1 LPDDVLSSLGLTPS
15 DVPSL
20 PTKARRSLTAYLLR
34 WGHFDAAR
42 RCLRQLL
49 VTHYHQVSVYDELAK
64 AHLSLDDAERALEIM
79 ERRHALRTSSTSQAL
94 VARIHLA
101 QGDVEAAQRISQEL
115 LDDNP
120 ESVMAWGLRGD
131 VALANGDW
139 TGAEAAYRQM
149 ESLNPTSPAAAYRLA
164 RLYQQQNDT
173 SEALRQAQEAVACY
187 KDRDAPV
194 DYLRL
199 LETLLRGSGQTDEA
213 EAVAQGLR
221 QREQR
226 ELEEL
231 RLALSSACPEPRRR
245 VEGPVLSPVE
255 GLKPAE
261 KPPAR
266 PPTRKDV
273 TPKPPPAIAIS
284 AEERGRLERALR
296 QHFGH
301 ASFRPGQA
309 EIIANVLRGK
319 NTLAVMPTGFGKS
332 LCYQLAS
339 QLLPQTTLV
348 ISPLIALMKDQLDS
362 LPPAIERQATT
373 IHSALEWSEL
383 RRRLDGVADKRYRL
397 VYAAPERLRQ
407 RSFLHTL
414 KRAGVSLLVIDE
426 AHCVSLWGHDF
437 RPDYLFIGK
446 ALAEL
451 GHPPVLAMTATATP
465 RVRDDITTQLGQMR
479 LVLADVHRSNLRL
492 EVVHLNNDEEKMQA
506 LLQFCREQRGSGIV
520 YVNARQ
526 KSEQLAALL
535 RRHGISAMHY
545 HAGIEDRATAQ
556 ERFMTGRARIV
567 AATIAFGMG
576 IDKPDIRFIVHYHLP
591 RALENYYQEAGRAGR
606 DGKLSRCVLFYAPSD
621 KRNLTIWTRQDALD
635 IELLRAVYGA
645 IRRRL
650 AEQEIGLV
658 ASDDLERD
666 VVAEE
671 TKVRVAVSFLERAEL
686 LKRHFDLPRTAV
698 LTVRQET
705 AHDASFERFVSAAR
719 LRLHQP
725 LSIDLTSVC
734 TRADLD
740 PREVESRLLQW
751 CDRGWLEYRSAG
763 RDMFLELLPPPPDA
777 SQRVANLLEEYG
789 AEQDRRIEEM
799 VAYATTSGCRHN
811 HLGTYFGGQPVADC
825 RSCDNCT
832 APTFTPKE
840 RPVKKAPPSIHP
852 AGAILQC
859 VSHLPFPLGKSGLSK
874 ALKGSIASSVGAD
887 RCPEHGALAYLS
899 LNAIGQQIE
908 LLITK
913 GYLNR
918 DEGHEFRIIAL
929 TEKGKKALHDPSL
942 LPNVLPAS
950 TVKGEKDKAKKG
962 DAGDEAKVD
971 EELWQRLRAW
981 RLEQAQAQGV
991 SAFVIFHDATLRRIA
1006 ALRPADLNELAAIK
1020 GIGPSKLEKYGQEVL
1035 ALLEES
1041 KPARACPT
1049 PNHLPSGERS
1059 RSAHGR

>member
-1 LPDDVLSSLGLTPS
+1 MSDDVLSALDLIPS

-20 PTKARRSLTAYLLR
+20 PTTARRKLTAYLLR

-64 AHLSLDDAERALEIM
+64 AHLGLDDAERALEIM

-101 QGDVEAAQRISQEL
+101 RGDVEAAQRISEEL
-115 LDDNP
+115 LDGNP
-120 ESVMAWGLRGD
+120 ESVMVWGLCGD
-131 VALANGDW
+131 VALASGDW
-139 TGAEAAYRQM
+139 TGAEAACRRI
-149 ESLNPTSPAAAYRLA
+149 ESLNPASPAAARRLA
-164 RLYQQQNDT
+164 RLYQQQSNVN
-173 SEALRQAQEAVACY
+173 EALRWAQEAVARY
-187 KDRDAPV
+187 EDRDAPV
-194 DYLRL
+194 DDLRL
-199 LETLLRGSGQTDEA
+199 LETLLRESGQTDEA

-231 RLALSSACPEPRRR
+231 RL
-245 VEGPVLSPVE
+245 VL

-266 PPTRKDV
+266 PPAQKEKTEEE
-273 TPKPPPAIAIS
+273 TMKPPLVPFALSAVKGKVEGSHTAIAVS
-284 AEERGRLERALR
+284 AEERERLELALR

-309 EIIANVLRGK
+309 EIIASVLSGE

-362 LPPAIERQATT
+362 LPPAVERQATT
-373 IHSALEWSEL
+373 LHSALEWSEL

-407 RSFLHTL
+407 RSFLHAL
-414 KRAGVSLLVIDE
+414 KGAGISLLVVDE

-465 RVRDDITTQLGQMR
+465 RVRDDITAQLGQMR
-479 LVLADVHRSNLRL
+479 LVLADVYRPNLRL
-492 EVVHLNNDEEKMQA
+492 EVVHLSNDEEKMQA
-506 LLQFCREQRGSGIV
+506 LLQFCREQKGSGIV
-520 YVNARQ
+520 YVNSRE
-526 KSEQLAALL
+526 KSEQLARLL
-535 RRHGISAMHY
+535 HRRGISAIHY
-545 HAGIEDRATAQ
+545 HAGIDNRAATQ
-556 ERFMTGRARIV
+556 ERFMTGQARIV
-567 AATIAFGMG
+567 VATIAFGMG
-576 IDKPDIRFIVHYHLP
+576 IDKADIRFIVHYHLP
-591 RALENYYQEAGRAGR
+591 KALENYYQEAGRAGR
-606 DGKLSRCVLFYAPSD
+606 DGKLSRCILFYAPSD
-621 KRNLTIWTRQDALD
+621 KGNLTRWTRQAALD
-635 IELLRAVYGA
+635 VKLLRAVYGA

-650 AEQEIGLV
+650 AGEEMGLV

-671 TKVRVAVSFLERAEL
+671 TKVRVAVSFLERAGF
-686 LKRHFDLPRTAV
+686 LKRHFDLPRTVV
-698 LTVRQET
+698 LTARQET
-705 AHDASFERFVSAAR
+705 VDDVSFERFVSASR

-725 LSIDLTSVC
+725 LSMDLMSVC
-734 TRADLD
+734 ARADFD

-751 CDRGWLEYRSAG
+751 CDRGWLEYRGAG
-763 RDMFLELLPPPPDA
+763 RDMFLELLPAPPDA
-777 SQRVANLLEEYG
+777 SQRVANLLEDYG
-789 AEQDRRIEEM
+789 AEQDKRIEEM

-811 HLGTYFGGQPVADC
+811 HLGAYFGGRPVADC

-840 RPVKKAPPSIHP
+840 RRVKKAPPSIHP
-852 AGAILQC
+852 ARAILQC
-859 VSHLPFPLGKSGLSK
+859 VSHLPFPMGKTGLSK
-874 ALKGSIASSVGAD
+874 ALKGSTASSVGAD
-887 RCPEHGALAYLS
+887 RCPEYGALAYLS
-899 LNAIGQQIE
+899 LNAIVRQIE
-908 LLITK
+908 FLIAE
-913 GYLNR
+913 GYLSR
-918 DEGHEFRIIAL
+918 DEEHEFRLIAL
-929 TEKGKKALHDPSL
+929 TEKGKKALRDPSL
-942 LPNVLPAS
+942 LPGVLPPS
-950 TVKGEKDKAKKG
+950 TVKSKKDKAGKRDMAD
-962 DAGDEAKVD
+962 DAQVD
-971 EELWQRLRAW
+971 EELWRRLRTW
-981 RLEQAQAQGV
+981 RREQAQTQEV
-991 SAFVIFHDATLRRIA
+991 PAFVIFHDVTLRRIA
-1006 ALRPADLNELAAIK
+1006 ALRPANLDELASIK

-1035 ALLEES
+1035 RIIHS
-1041 KPARACPT
+1041 VK
-1049 PNHLPSGERS
+1049 
-1059 RSAHGR
+1059 

>member
-1 LPDDVLSSLGLTPS
+1 MSDDVLATLGLTPS

-49 VTHYHQVSVYDELAK
+49 VTHYHQVSVYDALAK
-64 AHLSLDDAERALEIM
+64 AYLGLDDADGALEIM
-79 ERRHALRTSSTSQAL
+79 ERRHVLRTSSTSQAL
-94 VARIHLA
+94 LARIHLA
-101 QGDVEAAQRISQEL
+101 RGDVEAAQRISQEL

-120 ESVMAWGLRGD
+120 ESLMAWGLRGD

-139 TGAEAAYRQM
+139 IGSEAAYRQM
-149 ESLNPTSPAAAYRLA
+149 ESLNPASPAAACRLA
-164 RLYQQQNDT
+164 RLHQQQQNNM
-173 SEALRQAQEAVACY
+173 SEALRQAQEAVAHY

-199 LETLLRGSGQTDEA
+199 LEALFREAGQADEA

-231 RLALSSACPEPRRR
+231 RL
-245 VEGPVLSPVE
+245 VL

-266 PPTRKDV
+266 PPAQKEKTEEE
-273 TPKPPPAIAIS
+273 TMKPPLVPFALSTVEGKVEGSHTAIAVS
-284 AEERGRLERALR
+284 AEERERLEHALR

-309 EIIANVLRGK
+309 EIIASVLRGE

-362 LPPAIERQATT
+362 LPPAVERQATT

-397 VYAAPERLRQ
+397 VYIAPERLRQ
-407 RSFLHTL
+407 RSFLHAL
-414 KRAGVSLLVIDE
+414 KEADVSLLVVDE

-465 RVRDDITTQLGQMR
+465 RVRDDITAQLGHMR
-479 LVLADVHRSNLRL
+479 LVLADVHRPNLRL
-492 EVVHLNNDEEKMQA
+492 EVVHLSNDEEKMQA
-506 LLQFCREQRGSGIV
+506 LLQFCREQKGSGIV
-520 YVNARQ
+520 YVNSRQ
-526 KSEQLAALL
+526 KSEQLAKLL
-535 RRHGISAMHY
+535 RRHRISAIHY
-545 HAGIEDRATAQ
+545 HAGIDNRAATQ

-567 AATIAFGMG
+567 VATIAFGMG
-576 IDKPDIRFIVHYHLP
+576 IDKADIRFIVHYHLP
-591 RALENYYQEAGRAGR
+591 KALENYYQEAGRAGR
-606 DGKLSRCVLFYAPSD
+606 DGKLSCCVLFYAPSD
-621 KRNLTIWTRQDALD
+621 KGNLTRWTRQAALD
-635 IELLRAVYGA
+635 VKLLRAVYGA
-645 IRRRL
+645 IKRRL
-650 AEQEIGLV
+650 AGEEMGLV

-671 TKVRVAVSFLERAEL
+671 TKVRVAVSFLERAGF

-705 AHDASFERFVSAAR
+705 ADDTSFKHFVSAAR

-734 TRADLD
+734 ARADLD

-751 CDRGWLEYRSAG
+751 CDRGWLEYRGAG
-763 RDMFLELLPPPPDA
+763 RGMFLELLPAPPDA
-777 SQRVANLLEEYG
+777 SQRVADLLEDYC
-789 AEQDRRIEEM
+789 AEQDKRIGEM

-811 HLGTYFGGQPVADC
+811 HLGAYFGGRPVADC
-825 RSCDNCT
+825 RSCDNCA
-832 APTFTPKE
+832 APTFIPKE
-840 RPVKKAPPSIHP
+840 RPVNKAPPSSHP
-852 AGAILQC
+852 AMAILQC
-859 VSHLPFPLGKSGLSK
+859 VSHLPFPLGKTGLSK

-887 RCPEHGALAYLS
+887 RCPEYGTLAYLS
-899 LNAIGQQIE
+899 LNAIGRQIE
-908 LLITK
+908 LLIAE
-913 GYLNR
+913 GYLSR
-918 DEGHEFRIIAL
+918 DEKHKFRLIAL
-929 TEKGKKALHDPSL
+929 TEKGKRALRDPSL
-942 LPNVLPAS
+942 LPDVLPTPPARR
-950 TVKGEKDKAKKG
+950 EKDKAEKQ
-962 DAGDEAKVD
+962 DIADEAEVD

-981 RLEQAQAQGV
+981 QLEQARSQGV
-991 SAFVIFHDATLRRIA
+991 PPHFVFHKATLRRIA
-1006 ALRPADLNELAAIK
+1006 ALRPANLDELASIK

-1035 ALLEES
+1035 S
-1041 KPARACPT
+1041 IVNDVK
-1049 PNHLPSGERS
+1049 
-1059 RSAHGR
+1059 